1 MTFDLDLVPR
11 GGLEEPRT
19 LSESERLDWLQLIR
33 SQTAW
38 ERHENI

>member
-1 MTFDLDLVPR
+1 MNFDQDLAAH

-33 SQTAW
+33 SQAV
-38 ERHENI
+38 